1 MAEIFFGEPE
11 GVNVGDIYPSRKA
24 LIKANLHRSTMH
36 GIDGN
41 GNEGVSAIV
50 MSGGYEDDIDYGDEI
65 IYTGHGGNDPATGK
79 QISDQSWNDSGNKGL
94 RRNITD
100 KKPVRVIRGSN
111 HNSVFAPSRG
121 YRYDGLYEVVEAWQ
135 KVGKSGKKI
144 CQFRLV
150 KFDLENDEGI
160 SKIVDGCLVLL
171 KPTKSELK
179 WFAIGVDPPLSI
191 NAQKL
196 SVTSKLS
203 QLLLEKQIGDKI
215 DLGNGFEI
223 QEIKK
228 YKS

>member
-11 GVNVGDIYPSRKA
+11 GVNVGDIYASRKA
-24 LIKANLHRSTMH
+24 LIK
-36 GIDGN
+36 
-41 GNEGVSAIV
+41 
-50 MSGGYEDDIDYGDEI
+50 
-65 IYTGHGGNDPATGK
+65 
-79 QISDQSWNDSGNKGL
+79 
-94 RRNITD
+94 
-100 KKPVRVIRGSN
+100 
-111 HNSVFAPSRG
+111 
-121 YRYDGLYEVVEAWQ
+121 
-135 KVGKSGKKI
+135 
-144 CQFRLV
+144 
-150 KFDLENDEGI
+150 
-160 SKIVDGCLVLL
+160 
-171 KPTKSELK
+171 PTKSEPK